1 MDLEDKSVTVVTL
14 KLRMVVAYDSWAE
27 GSPRD
32 RRSGGEFLESLV
44 IRLFDGDLVGW
55 LSGE

>member
-44 IRLFDGDLVGW
+44 IRLLDGDLVG
-55 LSGE
+55 